1 MSDQPKE
8 LIFEEEARDKLA
20 KGISQLTDV
29 VKVTLG
35 PKGRHVGLDLSWG
48 SPKITSD
55 GSSIA
60 SDVELKNQYENMGA
74 SMGKQVA
81 KKMKEKCGDGTTT
94 SLVLLGSMVASGVKN
109 IAAGASPILVKRG
122 MEKTIQA
129 IVSQL
134 EKEAD
139 QIQNENEITKI
150 ATAAASADM
159 ETGKM
164 ISDAFQA
171 VGREGVISIEE
182 AKGLETS
189 IEMVEGM
196 KFDQGYA
203 SAYFCTNPENMTCVL
218 NRPRILITDQKIS
231 SIQDLLPFLQ
241 DSAATAQELLIIAED
256 FEGDVL
262 STLVVNRLR
271 GTLKICAVKA
281 PGFGDRRKALLQ
293 DIATITGAQLITEDL
308 GLTLK
313 DVKLEMAGT
322 TEKVVVTKD
331 HTTVVGG
338 NGDAKAI
345 AKRVK
350 QIEAEIAQSGSE
362 YDREKLQ
369 ERKAKLSGG
378 VAVIRVGATTESELK
393 RKKQVFEDSLNSTRA
408 AIEDGIIVG
417 GGVALLNASKQIGK
431 ALQLA
436 GDEKIGM
443 EIILDACQA
452 PFKQLIENSGFD
464 SAVLLQEVL
473 SGKGSLGF
481 NTLTEKVEDLTKA
494 GICDP
499 VKVIKNALLFS
510 SSAAGVIL
518 LSECLIGE
526 AEEEA

>member
-20 KGISQLTDV
+20 KGIGQLTDV

-322 TEKVVVTKD
+322 AEKVVVTKD

-350 QIEAEIAQSGSE
+350 QIEAEIAQSESE